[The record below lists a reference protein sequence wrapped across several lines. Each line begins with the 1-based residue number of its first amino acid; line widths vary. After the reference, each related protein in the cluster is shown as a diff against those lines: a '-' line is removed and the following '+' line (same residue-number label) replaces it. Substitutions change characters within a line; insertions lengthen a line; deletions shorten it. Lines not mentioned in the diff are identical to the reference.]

1 MRDQISMVFVMY
13 IESYFILQV
22 KCEMYWLENIYEFK
36 QYGDFVVEIVFNF
49 IVNFYEF
56 RIFKIKLVSS
66 VLYVYIQSCLILI

>member
-36 QYGDFVVEIVFNF
+36 QYGDFVVEIVFNL

>member
-1 MRDQISMVFVMY
+1 MRDKISMVFVMY

-56 RIFKIKLVSS
+56 RIFKIKLVSI
-66 VLYVYIQSCLILI
+66 VLYVYIYSFLILI

>member
-56 RIFKIKLVSS
+56 RIFKIKLVSI
-66 VLYVYIQSCLILI
+66 VLYVYIYRVV